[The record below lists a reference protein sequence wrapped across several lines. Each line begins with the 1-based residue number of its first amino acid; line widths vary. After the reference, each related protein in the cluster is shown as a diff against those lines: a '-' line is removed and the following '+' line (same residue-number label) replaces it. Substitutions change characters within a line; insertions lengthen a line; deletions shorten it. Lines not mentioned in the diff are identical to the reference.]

1 MQQKLRDLLEKEG
14 LKPSQFAE
22 MLGVNP
28 AGISHLLAGRN
39 KPGYELLQK
48 ILRRF
53 PRINPDWLLVDR
65 GPMYRDDLPTASD
78 FAGEPTARPVEEQA
92 HHTPDLFNPSR
103 VGDVQPAPE
112 SPAAHS
118 TYDATNLH
126 LQQNHRAGAR
136 PIRIVVC
143 YDDGSFECYTPPHIA
158 Q

>member
-65 GPMYRDDLPTASD
+65 GPMYRDDLPVASD
-78 FAGEPTARPVEEQA
+78 SAGEPIARPVDEQTRN
-92 HHTPDLFNPSR
+92 TPDLFNTSR
-103 VGDVQPAPE
+103 VGGVQSAAE
-112 SPAAHS
+112 SIAAHS
-118 TYDATNLH
+118 TQDATNPHVPL
-126 LQQNHRAGAR
+126 NHRAGAR

-143 YDDGSFECYTPPHIA
+143 YDDGSFESYTPPHIA

>member
-39 KPGYELLQK
+39 KPGYDLLQK

-53 PRINPDWLLVDR
+53 PQINPDWLLVDR
-65 GPMYRDDLPTASD
+65 GPMYRADAAMHSVSDEAVAS
-78 FAGEPTARPVEEQA
+78 APVA
-92 HHTPDLFNPSR
+92 ADLFSA
-103 VGDVQPAPE
+103 PASTPTTNE
-112 SPAAHS
+112 PPAAS
-118 TYDATNLH
+118 SVAQETATRH
-126 LQQNHRAGAR
+126 LVHPALSGGAQ

-143 YDDGSFECYTPPHIA
+143 YDDGSFESFTP
-158 Q
+158 QR

>member
-14 LKPSQFAE
+14 LRPSQFAE

-39 KPGYELLQK
+39 KPGYDLLQK
-48 ILRRF
+48 ILHRF
-53 PRINPDWLLVDR
+53 PHVSPDWLLLDR

-78 FAGEPTARPVEEQA
+78 SAGEPIAHTVEESA
-92 HHTPDLFNPSR
+92 HNTPDLFNSSR
-103 VGDVQPAPE
+103 VGGVQPAAD

-118 TYDATNLH
+118 AYDATNLH
-126 LQQNHRAGAR
+126 VPQNHRAGAH
-136 PIRIVVC
+136 PVRIVIC
-143 YDDGSFECYTPPHIA
+143 YDDGSFESYMP